1 MNEPPATPATISD
14 SKHGFCIYLNTFF
27 QGPSVS
33 VRDGEGW
40 PCVFPNE
47 REAQLEI
54 IDSLMIRLKQFIDGE
69 RDYEDAI
76 SIEEYAVAVTV
87 LPDGSVVD
95 ELGRKFGKES

>member
-1 MNEPPATPATISD
+1 MNESPTTPATISD

-33 VRDGEGW
+33 VREGDGW
-40 PCVFPNE
+40 PCVFPTE

-54 IDSLMIRLKQFIDGE
+54 IDSLMIRLRQFIEGE
-69 RDYEDAI
+69 RDYEDAV
-76 SIEEYAVAVTV
+76 SVEEYVVAVTV

-95 ELGRKFGKES
+95 EFGHRSGKES